1 MTADLNR
8 RIENII
14 RFGTI
19 AEVDFANAK
28 AKVKSG
34 GILTDWLPWLTVR
47 AGNVRTWCPPSV
59 GEQCVILAASGE
71 LTTAVILVGLY
82 TQNAPSHTP
91 EETLID
97 FPDGARVVYNHST
110 GALTVTGIQ
119 TATIQATTS
128 ITLDTPQ
135 INMTGN
141 LQVNGNI
148 NASGDHVSITGDLQ
162 VDGSINSD
170 GDQVAGGI
178 STMTHT
184 HTGDSGGRTGKP
196 S

>member
-34 GILTDWLPWLTVR
+34 GILTDWLPWLTAR
-47 AGNVRTWCPPSV
+47 AGNVRTWCPPSI

-82 TQNAPSHTP
+82 TKNAPSHTP

-119 TATIQATTS
+119 TATIQAAIS
-128 ITLDTPQ
+128 ITLNAPQ
-135 INMTGN
+135 VNMTGN
-141 LQVNGNI
+141 
-148 NASGDHVSITGDLQ
+148 LQ

-170 GDQVAGGI
+170 GDQVAGGV
-178 STMTHT
+178 STMNHT